1 MGDEA
6 GTETKSTEDGTKI
19 GVENLTEKVVD
30 DPTSD
35 DDKAKK
41 EKAEKEKAEKEKE
54 GALSDA
60 DQASLKTVKSLLD
73 EYEISSPEDLK
84 DFVGRLAT
92 LKDQMGDADLEE
104 LKANSDLLKR
114 YQKAWAS
121 EKEKEK
127 EDGETPEQTI
137 DRLKR
142 EKRVD
147 RDKLKAKDAE
157 QEEAREDKALLKSF
171 NNTVK
176 STVKAQADLP
186 AAYHGILTE
195 FLGID
200 NEIHEIDLNDKAAI
214 KRVTKAATKKIMD
227 FEQSVI
233 KRYLA
238 GKAKVPK
245 ITKTTDSPSDAPVKI
260 TSKNAKAIA
269 IERLKGFL
277 GKK

>member
-1 MGDEA
+1 MTKGGTIMGDEA

-35 DDKAKK
+35 DDKAK
-41 EKAEKEKAEKEKE
+41 KEKE

-92 LKDQMGDADLEE
+92 LKDQVGDADLEE

-121 EKEKEK
+121 EKEKET

-142 EKRVD
+142 EKKVE
-147 RDKLKAKDAE
+147 RDKRKAITSE
-157 QEEAREDKALLKSF
+157 QEEAREDKALLKF
-171 NNTVK
+171 FTNTVK
-176 STVKAQADLP
+176 STVKAQSDFP
-186 AAYHGILTE
+186 VAYHGILTE

-200 NEIHEIDLNDKAAI
+200 NEIHEIDLDDKAAI

-238 GKAKVPK
+238 GKAKIPK
-245 ITKTTDSPSDAPVKI
+245 ITKTTAPPSDAPVKI